1 MLDRVVEGQ
10 LQTKMAKLSSASV
23 ALLIFVRHPEI
34 GKVKTRLAKVIGD
47 EKALEVYTE
56 LLSHTLKITKSIDAT
71 KFVFYTEEVQKN
83 DLWNEPGYFKCKQ
96 KGKDLGDRM
105 KEAFSF
111 VFQQR
116 FKKVIIVGSD
126 CYQLTSK
133 IIEDTISLLSS
144 NEMILGPAMDGGYY
158 LLGMTKLYPEF
169 FVGKSWSTSKV
180 ATETI
185 DDAKRL
191 GLKFSLLETLSDI
204 DEFEDLATSGF
215 KFD

>member
-1 MLDRVVEGQ
+1 MN
-10 LQTKMAKLSSASV
+10 KLPLAST
-23 ALLIFVRHPEI
+23 AIIIFVRHPEI

-47 EKALEVYTE
+47 KKALEVYTE
-56 LLSHTLKITKSIDAT
+56 LLSHTLNITKSVDAT

-96 KGKDLGDRM
+96 KGEDLGDRM
-105 KEAFSF
+105 RQAFYF

-116 FKKVIIVGSD
+116 FKNVIIIGSD

-133 IIEDTISLLSS
+133 IIEDTINRLS
-144 NEMILGPAMDGGYY
+144 NDDIILGPAADGGYY
-158 LLGMTKLYPEF
+158 LLGVNKFYSEF
-169 FVGKSWSTSKV
+169 FEGKSWSTSEV

-215 KFD
+215 KLD